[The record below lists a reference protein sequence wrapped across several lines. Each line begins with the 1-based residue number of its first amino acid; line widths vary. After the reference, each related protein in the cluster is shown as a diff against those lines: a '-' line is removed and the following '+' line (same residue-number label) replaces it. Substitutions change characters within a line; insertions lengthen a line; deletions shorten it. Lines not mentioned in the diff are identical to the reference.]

1 MEPTIS
7 PKLQQKIKEVFSDR
21 IFLGRD
27 LEEIEISL
35 FYLGR
40 AQFRYIQKKQKE
52 KSHEE

>member
-7 PKLQQKIKEVFSDR
+7 PKLQQRIKEAFLDR
-21 IFLGRD
+21 IFSGED
-27 LEEIEISL
+27 LKEIEISL

-40 AQFRYIQKKQKE
+40 AQFRYSQKKQKE